1 LNIFNNDDV
10 FKGTFA
16 VWKLD
21 DTPIEQQ
28 QVIVNT
34 VPPLVRMSDGHTKAN
49 YNIDTLPQQKSSG
62 KIQKIPISKVP
73 ILHRAAHRVRIT
85 K

>member
-1 LNIFNNDDV
+1 
-10 FKGTFA
+10 

-34 VPPLVRMSDGHTKAN
+34 VSPLIHISDDHTNATN
-49 YNIDTLPQQKSSG
+49 NIDTLPQQKYSESFP
-62 KIQKIPISKVP
+62 KIPISQVP
-73 ILHRAAHRVRIT
+73 ILHRAAHRVQII